1 VEEVIE
7 QLKKLNHDKPL
18 LMQFDLLDPDTNEV
32 LTTITNVAV
41 REVAKTQEKKLHLR
55 NTTIKAYHLHPDNI
69 RVHDRQREEPMD
81 EKEQDKLDRLKLKPF

>member
-7 QLKKLNHDKPL
+7 QLKQLNHDKPL

-41 REVAKTQEKKLHLR
+41 REVAKT
-55 NTTIKAYHLHPDNI
+55 
-69 RVHDRQREEPMD
+69 
-81 EKEQDKLDRLKLKPF
+81 